1 MTLTFALAG
10 PDGVLCGRGM
20 AQAYPQI
27 AAADEALRSGAA
39 PLVVGALP
47 FDLRAPAALHTPEEV
62 LRALPDFVELPVPT
76 EVTVAPDPDPG
87 IHRDRVAAAITRLQ
101 GGGPLQK
108 VVLARALRLSAQDNG
123 WDPET
128 VLRRLLTADPGAY
141 GYLSD
146 LSAADGPFRGTTL
159 VGATPELL
167 VARHGDQVSCR
178 PFAGSAPRDAD
189 PVADSANAA
198 MLADSAKDRHEH
210 ALVVETMRAALEP
223 LCVELEFAD
232 RPIVHSTD
240 ALWHLGSPINGR
252 LRSTA
257 TTALDLVLALHPTP
271 AVGGV
276 PTDLATELIAE
287 LEGDRG
293 FYAGATGWC
302 DAAGDGVWAV
312 SIRGAQIYA
321 DRTTAVVHCGG
332 GVVAESDPDA
342 ELAETSTKFRTILA
356 GLGVPTGS
364 AKE

>member
-20 AQAYPQI
+20 VAAYPQI
-27 AAADEALRSGAA
+27 GAADEALRSGTA

-47 FDLRAPAALHTPEEV
+47 FDLSAPAALHTPEAV
-62 LRALPDFVELPVPT
+62 QHALPDITELPVPAD
-76 EVTVAPDPDPG
+76 VTVAPDPDPG

-108 VVLARALRLSAQDNG
+108 VVLARALRLSAHDRG

-128 VLRRLLTADPGAY
+128 VLRRLLAADPGAY
-141 GYLSD
+141 GYLTD
-146 LSAADGPFRGTTL
+146 LSAADGPYRGTTL
-159 VGATPELL
+159 VGASPELL
-167 VARHGDQVSCR
+167 VARRGDRVSCR
-178 PFAGSAPRDAD
+178 PFAGSAARDAD
-189 PVADSANAA
+189 PVVDAANAA

-223 LCVELEFAD
+223 LCAELEVAGQ
-232 RPIVHSTD
+232 PSVHSTD
-240 ALWHLGSPINGR
+240 ALWHLGTPITGR

-257 TTALDLVLALHPTP
+257 TTALDLALALHPTP

-276 PTDLATELIAE
+276 PTDLATELITE

-302 DAAGDGVWAV
+302 DSAGDGVWVV
-312 SIRGAQIYA
+312 SIRGAQIFA
-321 DRTTAVVHCGG
+321 DRATAVVCCGG

-342 ELAETSTKFRTILA
+342 ELAETSAKFRTILA
-356 GLGVPTGS
+356 GLGVPTGP